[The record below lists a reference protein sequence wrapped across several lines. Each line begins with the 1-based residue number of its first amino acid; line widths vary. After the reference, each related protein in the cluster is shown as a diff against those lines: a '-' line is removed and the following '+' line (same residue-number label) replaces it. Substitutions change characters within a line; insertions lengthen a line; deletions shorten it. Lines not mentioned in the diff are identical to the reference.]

1 MERKREKEE
10 DTGELPWM
18 TDGADQGAGE
28 EGGIGREEESNF
40 EEMAPEG
47 GAKKGAKKGK
57 GGGFQTMGLSR
68 AVLRG
73 VLEKGYR
80 VPTPIQRKVIPVAL
94 KGKDVVAMART
105 GSGKTAAFLVPMLQR
120 LQAHAPLGIRALVLS
135 PTRDLAIQTLKF
147 SRAIGK
153 HTDLQQT
160 LVVGGDGL
168 ESQFAALGA
177 APDVVIATPG
187 RLWHL
192 IQEMSLSLAS
202 VEMVVF
208 DEADRLFEMGFAEQ
222 LRLIL
227 KMLPDSRQT
236 LLVSATL
243 PAALAQFAKAG
254 LRDPEMVR
262 LDIDTRLSPDLQNVF
277 VALAASEKAAS
288 LAHVLINCIGKGVD
302 PSKGDTVKTT
312 TTSETTSTTETTS
325 KSGDDG
331 HGDDGDEKK
340 QQQKQQK
347 QTQQQKKKGEKEK
360 EKKQVQQQQAQQQG
374 EQRETDKKLTMVFVS
389 TKHHV
394 EYLTLLLK
402 ALGVECVGIYGAM
415 DQAARVRALAAFR
428 RGDVP
433 VMVVT
438 DVAARGIDIPLLD
451 YVVNYDFP
459 AEPKLYVHRA
469 GRVARAGRPGVAIS
483 FVAHDELP
491 YAVDLMLYLGQDLHC
506 ARPGDAYDSRT
517 CVLGTLPR
525 TPVEHYVGEV
535 SATLTLRLEIALA
548 FRSMTNATKKYT
560 KTRPLPSAAS
570 VRRAKDMSAPA
581 VHPYFAE
588 HFASTAEAETEA
600 RRRALLDSIRAFRP
614 KATVFEISNV
624 ERTAATEAMEN
635 ARREM
640 APSIARFHR
649 HMDEV
654 REEEAERERRRTA
667 GRDDFDGMD
676 DGDKSEEKKEEEEE
690 EEKKQKHHTRK
701 GKVIGGHARKSA
713 AELRKEEQQKH
724 FLSALPPPNHD
735 YEKALEI
742 KSDAV
747 NNAVFGLTMDDD
759 EGMQKEK
766 TVRKWDRRKKKYVLE
781 HGGVEARTGSFNKTE
796 KGAQGVLPDGSM
808 YQKWLRRT
816 KGGHAAPAEGSEGAA
831 GAGDE
836 ATGEPRAKKARKGTK
851 SELKSFEQI
860 RKVHMKEAW
869 RKKSRAEKMQSRARR
884 AGPAIPIRPRD
895 GTLLRGG
902 KGRRQH

>member
-1 MERKREKEE
+1 
-10 DTGELPWM
+10 M
-18 TDGADQGAGE
+18 TDGMDAAE
-28 EGGIGREEESNF
+28 EAKKETEEEEESAF
-40 EEMAPEG
+40 EEMGGNEDGA

-68 AVLRG
+68 QVLRG

-120 LQAHAPLGIRALVLS
+120 LQTHSPHGIRALVLS

-147 SRAIGK
+147 SRALGK

-160 LVVGGDGL
+160 LVVGGDGI
-168 ESQFAALGA
+168 ESQFAALGVS
-177 APDVVIATPG
+177 PDIVIATPG
-187 RLWHL
+187 RFWHL
-192 IQEMSLSLAS
+192 IQEMSLSLAT

-208 DEADRLFEMGFAEQ
+208 DEADRLFEMGFADQ
-222 LRLIL
+222 LRTIL
-227 KMLPDSRQT
+227 KALPETRQT
-236 LLVSATL
+236 LLISATL
-243 PAALAQFAKAG
+243 PAVLAQFARAG

-262 LDIDTRLSPDLQNVF
+262 LDVDTRLSPDLQNVF
-277 VALAASEKAAS
+277 VALAASEKTAS
-288 LAHVLINCIGKGVD
+288 LAHVLTNCI
-302 PSKGDTVKTT
+302 SKQQAAKTT
-312 TTSETTSTTETTS
+312 TAAAATTAATTTATAKTTETGTTAT
-325 KSGDDG
+325 G
-331 HGDDGDEKK
+331 
-340 QQQKQQK
+340 
-347 QTQQQKKKGEKEK
+347 KE
-360 EKKQVQQQQAQQQG
+360 
-374 EQRETDKKLTMVFVS
+374 REDKKLTMVFVS

-394 EYLTLLLK
+394 EYLTLMLK
-402 ALGVECVGIYGAM
+402 ALGIECVGIYGAM
-415 DQAARVRALAAFR
+415 DQQARVRALAAFR

-506 ARPGDAYDSRT
+506 ARPGEAYDSRT

-525 TPVEHYVGEV
+525 TPVEHLIGEV
-535 SATLTLRLEIALA
+535 SATLNVRLEIALA
-548 FRSMTNATKKYT
+548 YRSMNNACKKYT
-560 KTRPLPSAAS
+560 KTRPLPSTAS
-570 VRRAKDMSAPA
+570 VRRAKDMAEPA

-588 HFASTAEAETEA
+588 HFASAAEADAEA
-600 RRRALLDSIRAFRP
+600 QRRALLDSIKAFRP
-614 KATVFEISNV
+614 RATIFEISNV
-624 ERTAATEAMEN
+624 ERNAATEAMEN

-649 HMDEV
+649 HMEEV

-667 GRDDFDGMD
+667 GRDDFDGVD
-676 DGDKSEEKKEEEEE
+676 DDATAEGKQGDKKDEEKEKEKEKKE
-690 EEKKQKHHTRK
+690 KHHVRK
-701 GKVIGGHARKSA
+701 GKVIGAHGGKSA

-747 NNAVFGLTMDDD
+747 KSAVFGLTMDDD
-759 EGMQKEK
+759 ESMQKEK
-766 TVRKWDRRKKKYVLE
+766 NVRKWDRRKKKYVIE
-781 HGGVEARTGSFNKTE
+781 HGGVEARTGTFNKTE
-796 KGAQGVLPDGSM
+796 KGEQGVLPDGSM

-816 KGGHAAPAEGSEGAA
+816 KGTRPGAAPGEGAD
-831 GAGDE
+831 GAD
-836 ATGEPRAKKARKGTK
+836 ATGEPHAKKARKGVK

-869 RKKSRAEKMQSRARR
+869 RKKSRTEKKQSGARR
-884 AGPAIPIRPRD
+884 GPAIPIRPRD

>member
-1 MERKREKEE
+1 MERKRQKDEE
-10 DTGELPWM
+10 EAGELPWM
-18 TDGADQGAGE
+18 RDQTEQSEETGKGKEDESQFEEIGGGNGDGGAG
-28 EGGIGREEESNF
+28 
-40 EEMAPEG
+40 
-47 GAKKGAKKGK
+47 KKGAKKGK

-68 AVLRG
+68 QVLKG

-120 LQAHAPLGIRALVLS
+120 LQTHSPHGIRALVLS

-160 LVVGGDGL
+160 LVVGGDGI
-168 ESQFAALGA
+168 ESQFAALGMS
-177 APDVVIATPG
+177 PDIVIATPG
-187 RLWHL
+187 RFWHL

-202 VEMVVF
+202 VEMVIF
-208 DEADRLFEMGFAEQ
+208 DEADRLFEMGFADQ
-222 LRLIL
+222 LRTIL
-227 KMLPDSRQT
+227 KALPETRQT
-236 LLVSATL
+236 LLISATL

-277 VALAASEKAAS
+277 VALAGSEKAAS
-288 LAHVLINCIGKGVD
+288 LAHVLLNCIGKKNEA
-302 PSKGDTVKTT
+302 SAAATKEMEK
-312 TTSETTSTTETTS
+312 
-325 KSGDDG
+325 K
-331 HGDDGDEKK
+331 DEK
-340 QQQKQQK
+340 QQQ
-347 QTQQQKKKGEKEK
+347 
-360 EKKQVQQQQAQQQG
+360 QQQQQQQT
-374 EQRETDKKLTMVFVS
+374 QTQTQTDKKLTMVFVS

-415 DQAARVRALAAFR
+415 DQTARVRALAAFR

-451 YVVNYDFP
+451 YVINYDFP

-491 YAVDLMLYLGQDLHC
+491 YVVDLMLYLGQDLHG
-506 ARPGDAYDSRT
+506 ARPGDTYDSRT

-525 TPVEHYVGEV
+525 TPVERLIGEV
-535 SATLTLRLEIALA
+535 SVTLGLRMEIALA
-548 FRSMTNATKKYT
+548 FRSMNNATKKYT

-570 VRRAKDMSAPA
+570 VRRAKDMAEPA

-600 RRRALLDSIRAFRP
+600 KRRALLDSIKAFRP
-614 KATVFEISNV
+614 KATIFEISNV

-649 HMDEV
+649 HMEEV

-667 GRDDFDGMD
+667 GRDDFDGIDDD
-676 DGDKSEEKKEEEEE
+676 DGRKGQEEEEE
-690 EEKKQKHHTRK
+690 EEGEHKKEAQKQKHHVRR
-701 GKVIGGHARKSA
+701 GRVIGAHAGKSA

-747 NNAVFGLTMDDD
+747 NSAVFGLTMDDD
-759 EGMQKEK
+759 ESMQKDK
-766 TVRKWDRRKKKYVLE
+766 NVRKWDRRKKKYVIE
-781 HGGVEARTGSFNKTE
+781 HGGVEARTGTFNKTE
-796 KGAQGVLPDGSM
+796 KGEQGVLPDGSM

-816 KGGHAAPAEGSEGAA
+816 KGTHPGAGAAP
-831 GAGDE
+831 GAGEGDSGD
-836 ATGEPRAKKARKGTK
+836 ASGEPRAKKARKGTK

-860 RKVHMKEAW
+860 RKAHMKEAW
-869 RKKSRAEKMQSRARR
+869 RKKSRTEKMKSGARR
-884 AGPAIPIRPRD
+884 GLGVPARPRD

-902 KGRRQH
+902 KGRKQR